1 MISLSVCATRSFI
14 SEENLWKYLRL
25 AKEFGA
31 GFIRIIEPRT
41 TGNYTGKDVAL
52 TDEQRAI
59 LNNFY
64 LRVNSYAAFRNFPII
79 MYPGYHQRLAG
90 CFGAGDRYLYID
102 PKGDIHACP
111 FCRGKAGNAVWN
123 PLIPAIMNL
132 RKSGCHE
139 FERDSMII
147 S

>member
-14 SEENLWKYLRL
+14 SEENLWKYLQL

-52 TDEQRAI
+52 TDEQKAI

-79 MYPGYHQRLAG
+79 MYPQVSSALSRM
-90 CFGAGDRYLYID
+90 FGARDECLYID

-111 FCRGKAGNAVWN
+111 FCRGKPVMPFWN
-123 PLIPAIMNL
+123 P
-132 RKSGCHE
+132 
-139 FERDSMII
+139 
-147 S
+147 